1 MNRRKAKKAVKK
13 KWHIKKWFGNADPRT
28 VNALYEYA
36 LECFKQELDRAILY
50 GEEEKFA
57 SHEKPTGIIRANGKN
72 YFC

>member
-13 KWHIKKWFGNADPRT
+13 KWRIKKWFGNADPRT

-50 GEEEKFA
+50 GDNQSGNIPIGLINDERTVAK
-57 SHEKPTGIIRANGKN
+57 
-72 YFC
+72 